1 MFIIYLSIVGEPTG
15 TAKAN
20 ALAQTSAAQGTV
32 ADGATY
38 CASNAC
44 G

>member
-1 MFIIYLSIVGEPTG
+1 MWIIYLSLVGEPTG
-15 TAKAN
+15 NAKAD
-20 ALAQTSAAQGTV
+20 ALAQTGAAQGTV

-38 CASNAC
+38 CASHSC